1 MYINF
6 MCEPEVGAANAEYIG
21 YSSPNDAAFEL
32 LDEET
37 QESPIIYP
45 SDEVIEKSEF
55 FNELPTEIN
64 LAMDKMW
71 TEVLSNDE
79 QYSEWFIPILLV
91 VCIGLSIAINVVRT
105 LRRKRESRNY

>member
-1 MYINF
+1 M
-6 MCEPEVGAANAEYIG
+6 
-21 YSSPNDAAFEL
+21 
-32 LDEET
+32 
-37 QESPIIYP
+37 
-45 SDEVIEKSEF
+45 IEKSEF

>member
-1 MYINF
+1 
-6 MCEPEVGAANAEYIG
+6 
-21 YSSPNDAAFEL
+21 
-32 LDEET
+32 
-37 QESPIIYP
+37 
-45 SDEVIEKSEF
+45 
-55 FNELPTEIN
+55 
-64 LAMDKMW
+64 MDKMW